1 MRKKSTADNPLGEAV
16 QDNKEEFVITPEIKS
31 VSINQG
37 LLKEITK
44 HSKEAIPKEAIGLL
58 DGKLEKPGEIVIRKI
73 FFVTVGEEYSVTFS
87 DEDFHVFEQ
96 MQFCVGWWHSHPGFG
111 LFLSSTD
118 ITTHIFSF
126 QITRPHSVALVVDPT
141 KLDANGLAEHRF
153 FQVEGNSK
161 ANNFGFKEVA
171 SYITR

>member
-1 MRKKSTADNPLGEAV
+1 MRENETADSPLGEAV
-16 QDNKEEFVITPEIKS
+16 QRSKKKFVLTPEIKS
-31 VSINQG
+31 VSINQD

-58 DGKLEKPGEIVIRKI
+58 DGKIEKPGEIVIRKI

-87 DEDFHVFEQ
+87 DDDFQVFEHT
-96 MQFCVGWWHSHPGFG
+96 QFCVGWWHSHPGFG

-118 ITTHIFSF
+118 ITTHILSF

-141 KLDANGLAEHRF
+141 KLDVNGLAEHRF
-153 FQVEGNSK
+153 FQVVGNSED
-161 ANNFGFKEVA
+161 NNFDYKEVA

>member
-1 MRKKSTADNPLGEAV
+1 MGKKNNTDLKLGEAV
-16 QDNKEEFVITPEIKS
+16 QKSKEEFVLTPEIKS
-31 VSINQG
+31 VSINQE

-58 DGKLEKPGEIVIRKI
+58 DGIMEKPGEIVIRKI

-87 DEDFHVFEQ
+87 DEDFQVFEQ
-96 MQFCVGWWHSHPGFG
+96 THFCVGWWHSHPGFG

-118 ITTHIFSF
+118 IKTHILSF
-126 QITRPHSVALVVDPT
+126 QMTRPHSVALVVDPT
-141 KLDANGLAEHRF
+141 KLDVNGLAEHRF
-153 FQVEGNSK
+153 FQVEGNSED
-161 ANNFGFKEVA
+161 NNFDYKEVA